1 MKRGIAFLLSCLL
14 AVSMLLV
21 GCGAKTDGTTKS
33 TGEDVIADSTTNE
46 VQKTKVRVGSLK
58 VPTSIGLVSLM

>member
-1 MKRGIAFLLSCLL
+1 MKRGIAFLLACLL

-33 TGEDVIADSTTNE
+33 TGEDITADSTTNE
-46 VQKTKVRVGSLK
+46 VQKTKV
-58 VPTSIGLVSLM
+58 